1 MKKNT
6 VCTQFFGVESNGGH
20 HHCNIV
26 YGRQHEWSNKNARTT
41 ANRKKTTHEEMK
53 LKLFLST
60 VSPVM
65 SACALQPFHITLRK
79 TSWRNGSLW
88 IIYNISSCPSWSAP
102 LIHSFAFVSNENHY
116 FIDFKSKRWTCW
128 RKETET
134 RIEFS
139 KSSKMFSLEK
149 KARFPIKLICGRV
162 WMSLNLQANT

>member
-1 MKKNT
+1 MKKKNTT

-88 IIYNISSCPSWSAP
+88 IIYNISSCPSWIGFTYS
-102 LIHSFAFVSNENHY
+102 SFCICVQR
-116 FIDFKSKRWTCW
+116 KSLLYRFQIQTMNVL
-128 RKETET
+128 KEGN
-134 RIEFS
+134 R
-139 KSSKMFSLEK
+139 
-149 KARFPIKLICGRV
+149 
-162 WMSLNLQANT
+162 N